1 MFHAITPHVAWL
13 KNLSRYSIALISNVW
28 ETLIFITTR
37 LNNDTYSEIIAP
49 SSTFNQNKLLQSIMF
64 HLNV

>member
-49 SSTFNQNKLLQSIMF
+49 SSNF
-64 HLNV
+64 